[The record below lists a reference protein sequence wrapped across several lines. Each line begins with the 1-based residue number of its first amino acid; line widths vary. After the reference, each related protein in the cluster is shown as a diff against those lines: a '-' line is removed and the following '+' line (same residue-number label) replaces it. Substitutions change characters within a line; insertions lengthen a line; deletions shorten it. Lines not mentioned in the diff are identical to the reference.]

1 MGNICRKL
9 RSLFRRR
16 RGPPEDNLVNA
27 DANHPVHEVGDNEV
41 SAEENDHLNEDV
53 PTLQDYFGNEEEGSD
68 DEWETI
74 GEGQDN
80 ASIQDNA
87 SMYRPSSTE
96 VSQVLVQLANLK
108 RLFKC

>member
-16 RGPPEDNLVNA
+16 RSPPEDNLVNA
-27 DANHPVHEVGDNEV
+27 EANHPVHEVGNNEV
-41 SAEENDHLNEDV
+41 SAQENDHLNQDDFGDED
-53 PTLQDYFGNEEEGSD
+53 EGSD

-80 ASIQDNA
+80 AS
-87 SMYRPSSTE
+87 MYRPSSTE
-96 VSQVLVQLANLK
+96 VSQVLFNL
-108 RLFKC
+108 

>member
-27 DANHPVHEVGDNEV
+27 DANHPVHEVGDNDV
-41 SAEENDHLNEDV
+41 SAEENYHLNEDV
-53 PTLQDYFGNEEEGSD
+53 PNLQDYFGNEEEGSD
-68 DEWETI
+68 DEWITI
-74 GEGQDN
+74 GEGGEGEG
-80 ASIQDNA
+80 QDNA

-96 VSQVLVQLANLK
+96 VSQVLFNLLIWLSK
-108 RLFKC
+108 Y